1 MKDDQLSLLKY
12 WINLNLSYVHSYKFI
27 FHWIKKSWLFLHRRK
42 CKFKSLMSLFNNPEN
57 PRQLEKMKKL
67 WINNLENSSE
77 NNIILVE
84 KTLIILSSSN
94 SHGSYNVKNKT
105 KMLFW

>member
-1 MKDDQLSLLKY
+1 
-12 WINLNLSYVHSYKFI
+12 
-27 FHWIKKSWLFLHRRK
+27 
-42 CKFKSLMSLFNNPEN
+42 MSLFNNPEN